1 MRLVEVDA
9 KRILSEA
16 GIHVPDSFFLERG
29 ATAWPSDRQWNGPV
43 VIKAQVREG
52 RRGKRGLIQVAN
64 TAQEVAGSIERMGAT
79 ECPGFLVEKKVEI
92 VEEWLVSAMVDRSVN
107 DIRVHISS
115 KGGAEAYETESF
127 AVDTIPMDRFPSE
140 VVQTG
145 QTLGRLLVEQDAL
158 SIEINPFAKLSTGE
172 WMALDAKIELD
183 DAALGRHVDRQIQ
196 FPEKMDPIV
205 DLGGDIALLLS
216 GGGASLIALD
226 ALARVGG
233 RAANYAEASGN
244 PSADFMTDLAKR
256 ILSKPGLRGLWMAGS
271 HANFTDIEATVKA
284 VLETAASIGWNKP
297 IVIRRD
303 GPNVEAAKTFAAEWS
318 QQNGITLRFHDSSV
332 SLDGSAQELMSLL

>member
-9 KRILSEA
+9 KRIVHEA
-16 GIHVPDSFFLERG
+16 GIRIPDSFFLERG
-29 ATAWPSDRQWNGPV
+29 TSTWPNDQAWDGPV
-43 VIKAQVREG
+43 MIKAQVREG
-52 RRGKRGLIQVAN
+52 RRGKRGLIKTAN
-64 TAQEVAGSIERMGAT
+64 SIEEVVRILEELGAV
-79 ECPGFLVEKKVEI
+79 ECAGFLVEKRVEI
-92 VEEWLVSAMVDRSVN
+92 VEEWLVSAMIDRSVN

-127 AVDTIPMDRFPSE
+127 AVDAIPTDRFPVE
-140 VVQTG
+140 VVEVAKR
-145 QTLGRLLVEQDAL
+145 LGSRLVENDAL

-183 DAALGRHVDRQIQ
+183 DAALGRHADRQIR
-196 FPEKMDPIV
+196 FPEVVDSIV
-205 DLGGDIALLLS
+205 DLDGDIGLLLS

-226 ALARVGG
+226 ALSRVGG

-244 PSADFMTDLAKR
+244 PSPEFMTDLAKR

-284 VLETAASIGWNKP
+284 VLETASVVGWNKP

-303 GPNVEAAKTFAAEWS
+303 GPNVEAAKAFADEWS
-318 QQNGITLRFHDSSV
+318 RKYGVVLRFHDSNV
-332 SLDGSAQELMSLL
+332 SLDASAQELVSLL